1 MEKTGANEAYIA
13 LIKRVSRAKAIQRR
27 AEKAANDL
35 LKKSTK
41 AGMTQTRE
49 AALQILLAA
58 KPEAALRKNLLSA
71 LKIRIRIP

>member
-1 MEKTGANEAYIA
+1 M
-13 LIKRVSRAKAIQRR
+13 RR
-27 AEKAANDL
+27 ISFGQACPWQGDTKDAEKAAKMIL

-58 KPEAALRKNLLSA
+58 KARP
-71 LKIRIRIP
+71 